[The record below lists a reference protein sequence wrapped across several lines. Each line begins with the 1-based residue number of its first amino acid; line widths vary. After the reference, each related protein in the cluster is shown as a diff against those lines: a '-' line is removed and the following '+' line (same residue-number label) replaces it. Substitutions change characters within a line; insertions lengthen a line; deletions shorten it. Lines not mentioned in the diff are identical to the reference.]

1 LRRQGIG
8 DLILGL
14 QIAINMSA
22 KSWSV

>member
-8 DLILGL
+8 DLILAL